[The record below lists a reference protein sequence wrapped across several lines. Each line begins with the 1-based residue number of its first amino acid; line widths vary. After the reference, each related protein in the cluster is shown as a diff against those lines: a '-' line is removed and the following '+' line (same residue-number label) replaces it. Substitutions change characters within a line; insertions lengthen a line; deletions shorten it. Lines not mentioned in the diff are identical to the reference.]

1 MGQFCRRCN
10 PKQRG
15 PYPNIRANE
24 HKWRPIGSNENMPWV
39 VVTIPDELEK
49 NGQPQNEKMKFESS
63 EQGTKLSMKLTAQ
76 VQARIRD
83 PQRSAVGEAYH
94 ENRRHHRH
102 HHGQTARAE
111 GHRSIWVAV
120 AARGERISTRV
131 RSSEG
136 GVPSLFARGSG
147 REGDFFCCP
156 ARAEMGLRG

>member
-63 EQGTKLSMKLTAQ
+63 KHETKLSMKLTAQ
-76 VQARIRD
+76 VQARILSKTHREPANKPERTNKLKRAAD
-83 PQRSAVGEAYH
+83 GHGGGGDHGGRSAILDS
-94 ENRRHHRH
+94 NRRRIV
-102 HHGQTARAE
+102 GILCSVLLVVKLGGLLVQVFYFL
-111 GHRSIWVAV
+111 RSLPLW
-120 AARGERISTRV
+120 RTLRV
-131 RSSEG
+131 
-136 GVPSLFARGSG
+136 V
-147 REGDFFCCP
+147 
-156 ARAEMGLRG
+156 

>member
-63 EQGTKLSMKLTAQ
+63 KHETKLSMKLTAQ
-76 VQARIRD
+76 VQARILSKAHREPANKPETTNKLKMKATSD
-83 PQRSAVGEAYH
+83 ERRRKETDGKETPKPATGEDK
-94 ENRRHHRH
+94 
-102 HHGQTARAE
+102 ARP
-111 GHRSIWVAV
+111 V
-120 AARGERISTRV
+120 
-131 RSSEG
+131 
-136 GVPSLFARGSG
+136 
-147 REGDFFCCP
+147 
-156 ARAEMGLRG
+156 

>member
-63 EQGTKLSMKLTAQ
+63 KHETKLSMKLTAQ
-76 VQARIRD
+76 VQARNL
-83 PQRSAVGEAYH
+83 SKT
-94 ENRRHHRH
+94 HRVWS
-102 HHGQTARAE
+102 R
-111 GHRSIWVAV
+111 
-120 AARGERISTRV
+120 
-131 RSSEG
+131 
-136 GVPSLFARGSG
+136 P
-147 REGDFFCCP
+147 
-156 ARAEMGLRG
+156 